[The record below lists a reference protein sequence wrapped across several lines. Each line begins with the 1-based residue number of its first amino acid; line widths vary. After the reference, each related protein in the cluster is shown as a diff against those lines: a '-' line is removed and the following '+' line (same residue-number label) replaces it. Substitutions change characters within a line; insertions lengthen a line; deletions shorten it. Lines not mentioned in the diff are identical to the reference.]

1 MAENGIKHET
11 IDHSELTKRC
21 WFKMFQSN
29 KNNNNRRKGVWS
41 LAEIDQSEQ
50 VLCEFIQLKDQL
62 LNCKLSQIGLD
73 LLCPSNLAVI

>member
-1 MAENGIKHET
+1 MY
-11 IDHSELTKRC
+11 
-21 WFKMFQSN
+21 
-29 KNNNNRRKGVWS
+29 NNRRKGVWS

-73 LLCPSNLAVI
+73 LLCPSNLDVI

>member
-1 MAENGIKHET
+1 MKLNIIQTGKIFLT
-11 IDHSELTKRC
+11 INISKLE
-21 WFKMFQSN
+21 
-29 KNNNNRRKGVWS
+29 NNRRKGVWS

-73 LLCPSNLAVI
+73 LLCPSNLDVI

>member
-1 MAENGIKHET
+1 MY
-11 IDHSELTKRC
+11 
-21 WFKMFQSN
+21 
-29 KNNNNRRKGVWS
+29 NNRRKGVWS

>member
-1 MAENGIKHET
+1 M
-11 IDHSELTKRC
+11 L
-21 WFKMFQSN
+21 QSN
-29 KNNNNRRKGVWS
+29 KKHSRRKGVWS